1 MKHRCN
7 LYNRI
12 CFLLFISML
21 ISIQNIWADVKIPAV
36 LSNGMVLQQQ
46 SNVPIWGWSTPGE
59 SISVSCNWSKQKV
72 AVNADDS
79 GKWKAM
85 VATPKAGGPYTIIIT
100 GKSNS
105 ISIVDVL
112 IGEVWVCSGQS
123 NMVFNFSNSNTYKE
137 DLNKMNYPNIRYMEV
152 NRQVSEIPLDDA
164 PGSVWEAIT
173 PDTSKKYSA
182 AALYFAMKLQKEM
195 KVPVGIIEA
204 AWGGTAIDNWSP
216 AEILK
221 KDKSLT
227 ASINRWK
234 QWEKEFKGDSIGY
247 YTALAA
253 YKKKEIS
260 KKPEMPTSVYI
271 NHRPHRMPSGLYN
284 GLIAPITQFK
294 IKGVLWYQGETNRK
308 WSSEYENHFNKM
320 ITSWRDAW
328 QYDFPFYFVQLA
340 PFKGD
345 AQGVSEIMEAQ
356 FEVMKS
362 AKNVGMVVTMDVGNM
377 DDIHPKD
384 KKPVGERLANWALS
398 KTYGFKNINYSGPL
412 YKGFTKKNNKIKLLF
427 DYALSGLEAQ
437 GKLNGFEVVEFND
450 SGTEKAPRPLH
461 VQIDGTELVVSAE
474 KLEYPFIVRYG
485 WGLNMAKANL
495 FNKEGLPA
503 SPFRT
508 LIK

>member
-1 MKHRCN
+1 
-7 LYNRI
+7 
-12 CFLLFISML
+12 
-21 ISIQNIWADVKIPAV
+21 
-36 LSNGMVLQQQ
+36 MVLQQQ

-72 AVNADDS
+72 TVNADDS

-85 VATPKAGGPYTIIIT
+85 VATPKAGGPYTINIT

-105 ISIVDVL
+105 ISIEDVL

-123 NMVFNFSNSNTYKE
+123 NMVLSFSNSNTYKE

-152 NRQVSEIPLDDA
+152 NRQVSETSLDDA
-164 PGSVWEAIT
+164 PGSVWKAIT
-173 PDTSKKYSA
+173 PGTSKKYSA
-182 AALYFAMKLQKEM
+182 AALYFAIKLQKEM

-204 AWGGTAIDNWSP
+204 AWGGTAIDNWMP
-216 AEILK
+216 ADALK
-221 KDKSLT
+221 NDKPLE
-227 ASINRWK
+227 RWEDWK
-234 QWEKEFKGDSIGY
+234 KEFKGDSLGY
-247 YTALAA
+247 YTTLAA

-260 KKPEMPTSVYI
+260 KKPEMPSSVYI
-271 NHRPHRMPSGLYN
+271 NLRRHRMPSGLYN

-308 WSSEYENHFNKM
+308 WSSEYANHFNKM

-328 QYDFPFYFVQLA
+328 HSDFPFYFVQLA

-356 FEVMKS
+356 FEVMKTT
-362 AKNVGMVVTMDVGNM
+362 KNVGMVVTMDVGNM

-398 KTYGFKNINYSGPL
+398 KTYGFKNINYTGPL
-412 YKGFTKKNNKIKLLF
+412 YEGFTRENNKIKLLF

-450 SGTEKAPRPLH
+450 NGTEKSPRPLQ
-461 VQIDGTELVVSAE
+461 VKIDGTKLVVSTE
-474 KLEYPFIVRYG
+474 NLELPVIIRYG
-485 WGLNMAKANL
+485 WGINMANANL
-495 FNKEGLPA
+495 FNGEGLPA

-508 LIK
+508 LVK